1 MSWWCLHL
9 QPSSFSPIFLLLLF
23 PRLIPPL
30 FFSLQFVPFRDYID
44 RRGNHILSMA
54 RLAKEVL
61 AEIPDQ
67 FLSYMRTRGIKPG
80 PLPPPYTPCPPP
92 ALHPLLTRRVS
103 RI

>member
-1 MSWWCLHL
+1 
-9 QPSSFSPIFLLLLF
+9 
-23 PRLIPPL
+23 
-30 FFSLQFVPFRDYID
+30 
-44 RRGNHILSMA
+44 MA

-92 ALHPLLTRRVS
+92 AIHPLLARRLLSTRRTSACSLMSHS
-103 RI
+103 RKCLTVCGDAD

>member
-1 MSWWCLHL
+1 
-9 QPSSFSPIFLLLLF
+9 
-23 PRLIPPL
+23 
-30 FFSLQFVPFRDYID
+30 VD
-44 RRGNHILSMA
+44 RRGNHVLSMA

-80 PLPPPYTPCPPP
+80 RSPPPYAP
-92 ALHPLLTRRVS
+92 AAHPLLTRRVS